1 MNTQKNYL
9 TMLALA
15 FILVI
20 IAGCATPPTPTPPPP
35 TAVPQPTKAAAQPT
49 AVPPTAIP
57 AQPTAMPAQ
66 PTAVPVQPTA
76 AAQKTVDEVII
87 AQLEEAPTLDPQ
99 LNWTMGARNLYYQ
112 VAGYLMFHDAS
123 MNPVGE
129 LAEKWDWVG
138 DRAIKYYLRKNVKF
152 HNGEP
157 FNAAAVKFSL
167 ERIMDPKTKSPWM
180 STLTSLVDKI
190 EVLDDYT
197 IQITGKTPSINLLL
211 EIGRM
216 PLVPPKYIA
225 EKGDAYF
232 AANPVGAGP
241 FKFVEAKAG
250 DRVVFER
257 YMDYWQGPSPIKRI
271 VFRVVPEETVR
282 VAELLA
288 GKADIARIPP
298 QAIEQVN
305 NSKVARAVLAPSVQS
320 LRMSFAKGTEDK
332 FLRQAIAYAINTDSI
347 IKNIMGGQA
356 RRVKGALSP
365 MVFGADPTIQGYDYS
380 QAKAKEALAKSS
392 YKGTAIPFVY
402 PEGRIPK
409 GREVAEAIASDLA
422 AVGIKVDLK
431 PQEYGVWFDTF
442 YKGQLQGFT
451 MSTTT
456 VTTGDPNVMLRDNYT
471 PTSIGYHTYP
481 ELDALIKPVVETT
494 DPVKRRPMVNA
505 VEKHVVENVYW
516 LTLYD
521 VDLIYGVSN
530 KIDWTPRPNDLM
542 QLFTIKA
549 R

>member
-1 MNTQKNYL
+1 MNTQRSVL
-9 TMLALA
+9 AMFALALVLA
-15 FILVI
+15 IV
-20 IAGCATPPTPTPPPP
+20 AGCAAPATPTAAPQP

-49 AVPPTAIP
+49 AIP
-57 AQPTAMPAQ
+57 ALPTAMPAQ
-66 PTAVPVQPTA
+66 PTAAPAQPTV
-76 AAQKTVDEVII
+76 AAQKTVDEIVI

-112 VAGYLMFHDAS
+112 VAGYLMFHDAN
-123 MNPVGE
+123 MNPTGE
-129 LAEKWDWVG
+129 MAEKWDWIG

-180 STLTSLVDKI
+180 STLTSLVEKLEI
-190 EVLDDYT
+190 IDDYT
-197 IQITGKTPSINLLL
+197 IQITGKTPSVNLLL

-232 AANPVGAGP
+232 AANPVGTGA

-320 LRMSFAKGTEDK
+320 LRMAFAKGTEDK
-332 FLRQAIAYAINTDSI
+332 SLRQAIAYAINTDSI

-356 RRVKGALSP
+356 RRVKGILSP
-365 MVFGADPTIQGYDYS
+365 MVFGSDPTIQGYDYS
-380 QAKAKEALAKSS
+380 PQKAKDALAKSS
-392 YKGTAIPFVY
+392 YKGQAIPFVY

-409 GREVAEAIASDLA
+409 GREVAEAITSDLA

-442 YKGQLQGFT
+442 YKGQLQGIT

-456 VTTGDPNVMLRDNYT
+456 VTTGDPNVMLRDNYG

-481 ELDALIKPVVETT
+481 ELDALIKPVIETT
-494 DPVKRRPMVNA
+494 DPVKRKPMVA
-505 VEKHVVENVYW
+505 AAEKFIVENAYW

-530 KIDWTPRPNDLM
+530 KIEWTPRPNDLM